1 MYTKQKQT
9 LNTYQYYYTKTTTT
23 TKIIPILYTTTIA
36 FIHTIKHT
44 HFTSLVRIVFQVVKK
59 QRQQHSVI
67 DENAVVVQGRLL

>member
-9 LNTYQYYYTKTTTT
+9 LNTYQYYYTTKTT
-23 TKIIPILYTTTIA
+23 IITPILSTTTIA

-44 HFTSLVRIVFQVVKK
+44 HFISLVRIVFQVVKK